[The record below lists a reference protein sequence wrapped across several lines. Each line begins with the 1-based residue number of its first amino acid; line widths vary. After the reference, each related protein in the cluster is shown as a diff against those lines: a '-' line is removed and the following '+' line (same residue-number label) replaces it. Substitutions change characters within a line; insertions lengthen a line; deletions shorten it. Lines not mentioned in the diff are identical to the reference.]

1 MKKTAKLFLIG
12 LLIPIACFSQTTYP
26 KIVNDSLIVVTP
38 QQLKTTNL
46 IFLEHNKLLKEN
58 ELLNKKIETLN
69 AINNIWQ
76 VSDSVKTANIRSCLI
91 NINNLQTQNTE
102 LSTKLKRY
110 KTVSFCGFG
119 LSLGLLT
126 YLLFK

>member
-46 IFLEHNKLLKEN
+46 IFLEHSKLLREN

-76 VSDSVKTANIRSCLI
+76 ASDSVKTANIRSCLI
-91 NINNLQTQNTE
+91 NINNLQTQNAE